1 MAEDKRSQPVMD
13 KVWNFFTSLK
23 LAISVLIIMAVA
35 SIFGTIVEQN
45 QPIEKYRQFYSDAT
59 IRMLDA
65 LNLFDMYHAWWFLL
79 LLVLF
84 TVNLSCCTL
93 DRLPRVLKV
102 VRNPKTTLDDNL
114 EKSLGLVGR
123 WKKKGSLDAWA
134 DPYAA
139 AMGKIVGKPVVTRDG
154 ETVHLYAERGVVS
167 RFGVYVTHLSIIVI
181 FIGAIVGNLF
191 GFKGFVNI
199 VEGQTIRQVATPSG
213 TRSMDLDFAVRCNK
227 FSLTFYTDEHGH
239 QTQQP
244 KEYASDLSVL
254 ENGREVLRKKIVV
267 NDPLQYKGIW
277 FYQSSYGQAGS
288 ASAQVAVLDAAGA
301 PVTTLLLYAGQPVE
315 IPGYGSVTGIDYQ
328 PNYQGLGPALLV
340 SLEKPGQ
347 PPAQFWLLQNRPDF
361 DRQRKDRYSFAF
373 GGLSQAFYTGLQVAK
388 DPGVNVVWVGCT
400 LMVIGIIIAFFMSH
414 QRLWIRMAPLAD
426 GRVEVVL
433 AGSASKNRLAFEKR
447 FEKIQEDLKAVGV

>member
-35 SIFGTIVEQN
+35 SIFGTVVEQN
-45 QPIEKYRQFYSDAT
+45 QPIEKYRQSYGDAT

-102 VRNPKTTLDDNL
+102 VRNPKTALDGNL

-123 WKKKGSLDAWA
+123 WKKKGSLEAWA
-134 DPYAA
+134 DQYAA
-139 AMGKIVGKPVVTRDG
+139 AMGKIVGKPVVTREG
-154 ETVHLYAERGVVS
+154 KTVHLYAERGVVS

-181 FIGAIVGNLF
+181 FLGAIIGNVL

-199 VEGQTIRQVATPSG
+199 VEGQTIRQVATTSG
-213 TRSMDLDFAVRCNK
+213 ARAMDLEFAVRCNK
-227 FSLTFYTDEHGH
+227 FSLTFYTDPAGNP
-239 QTQQP
+239 TQQP
-244 KEYASDLSVL
+244 KEYASDLSIL

-288 ASAQVAVLDAAGA
+288 ATAQVTIHDAGGA
-301 PVTTLLLYAGQPVE
+301 PVTALSLSAGEKVE
-315 IPGYGSVTGIDYQ
+315 IPGYGNITGMDYQ
-328 PNYQGLGPALLV
+328 KNYQGFGPALLLA
-340 SLEKPGQ
+340 LEKPGQ
-347 PPAQFWLLQNRPDF
+347 QSARLWLLQARPDF
-361 DRQRKDRYSFAF
+361 DRQRKDRYFFTF

-388 DPGVNVVWVGCT
+388 DPGVNIVWVGCT

-414 QRLWIRMAPLAD
+414 QRLWIRLAPSAD

-433 AGSASKNRLAFEKR
+433 AGSASKNRLTFEKK
-447 FEKIQEDLKAVGV
+447 FEKMREELKAVGV

>member
-102 VRNPKTTLDDNL
+102 VRNPKKTLDDNL

-134 DPYAA
+134 DRYAA

-154 ETVHLYAERGVVS
+154 ETVHLYGERGVVS

-181 FIGAIVGNLF
+181 FIGAIVGNVF

-199 VEGQTIRQVATPSG
+199 VEGQTVRQVATPSG
-213 TRSMDLDFAVRCNK
+213 ARMLDLDFAVRCNK
-227 FSLTFYTDEHGH
+227 FSLTFYTDQRGQ

-244 KEYASDLSVL
+244 KEYASDLSII

-288 ASAQVAVLDAAGA
+288 ATAQVTVRDAGGA
-301 PVTTLLLYAGQPVE
+301 PVTTLSLYAGQPVE
-315 IPGYGSVTGIDYQ
+315 IPGYGGVTGMDYQ
-328 PNYQGLGPALLV
+328 PDYQGLGPALLV
-340 SLEKPGQ
+340 ELEKPGQ
-347 PPAQFWLLQNRPDF
+347 QNARFWLPQARPDF
-361 DRQRKDRYSFAF
+361 DRQRKDRYSFSF
-373 GGLSQAFYTGLQVAK
+373 GGLHQAFYTGLQVAK
-388 DPGVNVVWVGCT
+388 DPGVNIVWVGCT
-400 LMVIGIIIAFFMSH
+400 LMVIGILIAFFMSH
-414 QRLWIRMAPLAD
+414 QRLWVRLTPSAD

-433 AGSASKNRLAFEKR
+433 AGSASKNRLAFEKK
-447 FEKIQEDLKAVGV
+447 FEKIQSDLKALAV